1 MKKTWYFAM
10 ALLLQ
15 LSVTLG
21 LGTVVA
27 YGNDDKAPSG
37 MIVWNQ
43 DFSGLSRIQVSSK
56 LKNMIPNAVSYKE
69 HV

>member
-43 DFSGLSRIQVSSK
+43 DFSGLS
-56 LKNMIPNAVSYKE
+56 
-69 HV
+69 